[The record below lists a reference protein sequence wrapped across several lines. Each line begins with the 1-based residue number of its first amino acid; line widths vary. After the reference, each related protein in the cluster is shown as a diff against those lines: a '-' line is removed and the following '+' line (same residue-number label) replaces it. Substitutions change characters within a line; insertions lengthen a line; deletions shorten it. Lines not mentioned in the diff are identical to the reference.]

1 MEHSL
6 SGFGRVLARD
16 VSDVVQARARAPRL
30 GSGYQATLGGVEWS
44 PEAPGESAWRLLRQL
59 GGDAA
64 SSQVGRGAPGALAE
78 GLGVLNSLGV
88 NSDSALRRLGAGL
101 GGLGAGLGGLTDNG
115 VASGDGRAARLRR
128 LLPGTSFELALGGL
142 SLDEVDEGARDGVDT
157 GAAAGLPADGV
168 AKGAATGL
176 PAGGRD
182 AAGASWTLWGRGSA
196 SAFRDERAAGASLDG
211 EVLSGY
217 LGVDWRR
224 EGLLAGVALSRSEGR
239 MNYAAEGLTGTVD
252 TAMTSLHPYASWS
265 PRDGVAVWAMLGV
278 GEGGAV
284 LADADGA
291 AATDLGMLMAAAG
304 ASSRL
309 GALGALD
316 WTARADAFAVRT
328 EAAGQARKLPAVAAL
343 ARQLRVALE
352 GEGRLA
358 LSGGSELLGAVEIGG
373 RLDDGGSGGGA
384 LGAELG
390 GRLAYVHRG
399 WGLNV
404 EARSRLARSAGYEE
418 RGASF
423 TATFDPGAPR
433 RGLRASLAPSWGTPD
448 GGGVAALWEGGWLGA
463 GGGAEALRGAEDV
476 ADGRNIH
483 DPGMQMEAWL
493 GYGIGV
499 GEDGLLTPLGSTRT
513 WGGDAKDRLGVD
525 LSAPWR
531 RLDVEIALYG
541 ERLRRGVERDTG
553 VSLDTRLRRGVGD
566 GQGGVEFFGRL
577 RPGGSEVGVKANLR
591 F

>member
-1 MEHSL
+1 MEW
-6 SGFGRVLARD
+6 A
-16 VSDVVQARARAPRL
+16 
-30 GSGYQATLGGVEWS
+30 

-64 SSQVGRGAPGALAE
+64 SSQVGRGAPGALAD
-78 GLGVLNSLGV
+78 GLGLLNSLGV
-88 NSDSALRRLGAGL
+88 GLDSAPGGLDGIGAAL
-101 GGLGAGLGGLTDNG
+101 GGLGAGLGGFTDSG
-115 VASGDGRAARLRR
+115 VAGGDARASRLRR

-142 SLDEVDEGARDGVDT
+142 SLDEVDEGAPDA
-157 GAAAGLPADGV
+157 AAAGSPTDGV
-168 AKGAATGL
+168 GEGVMGGLSAAGS
-176 PAGGRD
+176 PGSGRD

-196 SAFRDERAAGASLDG
+196 SAFQDGRAAGTSLDG

-224 EGLLAGVALSRSEGR
+224 DGMLAGVALSRSEGR
-239 MNYAAEGLTGTVD
+239 MNYGAAGLTGTVD
-252 TAMTSLHPYASWS
+252 TAMTGLHPYASWS
-265 PRDGVAVWAMLGV
+265 PRDGVSVWAMLGV

-309 GALGALD
+309 GVLGSLD
-316 WTARADAFAVRT
+316 WTARADAFALRT
-328 EAAGQARKLPAVAAL
+328 EATGQARELPAVAAL

-404 EARSRLARSAGYEE
+404 EAQGRLARSAGYEE
-418 RGASF
+418 RGASL

-433 RGLRASLAPSWGTPD
+433 RGLRASLAPSWGAPD
-448 GGGVAALWEGGWLGA
+448 GGGVAALWEGGWLSA
-463 GGGAEALRGAEDV
+463 GGGAEALRGAGDLAGGSGGTAVRHGAEGV
-476 ADGRNIH
+476 SGARNIH

-493 GYGIGV
+493 GYGIGI
-499 GEDGLLTPLGSTRT
+499 GEDGLLTPFGSTRA
-513 WGGDAKDRLGVD
+513 WGGEAEDRLGVD

-531 RLDVEIALYG
+531 RLDVEMALYG
-541 ERLRRGVERDTG
+541 ERLRRGVDLETG

-566 GQGGVEFFGRL
+566 GRGGVEFFGRV
-577 RPGGSEVGVKANLR
+577 RPGASEVGLKANLR